1 MTSRERVL
9 RAINFQTPDRVPI
22 DLGGTKSSG
31 IAASTYDRVKKLVGI
46 AGPTRVWDARFM
58 ISMVEPEVL
67 TRFHADVLPVD
78 LTAIVSARRPD
89 REWVPRTLFDGTKT
103 LLPPGTSIREDAEGN
118 WVLLNADGTATSYRL
133 PRGGFYFDDL
143 SFNKGDRIDPSLF
156 RPQSDID
163 EESLRLLSDHARR
176 LYRDTDYA
184 LLGWGYG
191 VCFLGLSLVTDRM
204 NNVTQGLPDQWMM
217 MLLTEKETCHEM
229 MGRSVD
235 AAIRCLTLVKEAVG
249 DTCFAWGIASDDSGT
264 QRREFINPDL
274 WAEMI
279 KPHYTRL
286 CSWVHAN
293 TSMKT
298 YFHCCGS
305 IPNLIPHLID
315 AGVDILNPVQTSAAG
330 MEPRTLKERFGGRI
344 VFWGGGCDTQSVL
357 PRGTPEEVR
366 EHVKERLRIFAPG
379 GGYVFTQVHNIQA
392 KVPPENVV
400 AMLDSAYEH
409 GGY

>member
-31 IAASTYDRVKKLVGI
+31 IAASTYDRVKKLRRDHEPHPSVG
-46 AGPTRVWDARFM
+46 
-58 ISMVEPEVL
+58 
-67 TRFHADVLPVD
+67 LPVHD
-78 LTAIVSARRPD
+78 LDGGAGGSHAVSRGRSARGSHRHRRARARPD

-217 MLLTEKETCHEM
+217 MLMTEKETCHEM

-235 AAIRCLTLVKEAVG
+235 AAIQCLKLVKEAVG

-315 AGVDILNPVQTSAAG
+315 AGVDILESGPDV
-330 MEPRTLKERFGGRI
+330 RGRH
-344 VFWGGGCDTQSVL
+344 
-357 PRGTPEEVR
+357 GTAR
-366 EHVKERLRIFAPG
+366 R
-379 GGYVFTQVHNIQA
+379 
-392 KVPPENVV
+392 
-400 AMLDSAYEH
+400 
-409 GGY
+409 